1 MIASAQTLQGEV
13 AQPAVPSSRPRLTA
27 RDTLD
32 DALIERI
39 AASDRTAMNVLYTR
53 HSVRVYRFILRFVD
67 NEAVAEELVNAVFL
81 DVWRNAGKFAGRSQ
95 VSTWLLAVAR
105 YRALGTLRRRST
117 ESLDNDA
124 VVLIEDPT
132 DNAEAIVDKKK
143 TSSILRNCLVQL
155 SPLHRE
161 IIDLV
166 YYHGKTIGDAAAI
179 IGIKQSTVKTRMFYA
194 RRRLAELLRAQGIVA
209 MPA

>member
-1 MIASAQTLQGEV
+1 MLASAQTLQGE
-13 AQPAVPSSRPRLTA
+13 AAEPAVPISRPRLTA

-32 DALIERI
+32 DALIERV
-39 AASDRTAMNVLYTR
+39 AAGDRTAMNVLYTR

-95 VSTWLLAVAR
+95 ISTWLLAVAR

-117 ESLDNDA
+117 EPLDNDA